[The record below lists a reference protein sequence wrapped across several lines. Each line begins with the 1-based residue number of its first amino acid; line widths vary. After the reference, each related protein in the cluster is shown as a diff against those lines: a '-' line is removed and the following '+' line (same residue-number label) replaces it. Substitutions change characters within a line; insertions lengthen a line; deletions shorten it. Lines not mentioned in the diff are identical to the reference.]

1 MIKSL
6 LIGMGGMVLLMVI
19 WIMVQYYWGKTFSN
33 ELSDEDI
40 LASRKD
46 CGQCGCT
53 SDCGNRPKQ
62 DSMN

>member
-33 ELSDEDI
+33 ELSDEDV

-46 CGQCGCT
+46 CGQCGYT